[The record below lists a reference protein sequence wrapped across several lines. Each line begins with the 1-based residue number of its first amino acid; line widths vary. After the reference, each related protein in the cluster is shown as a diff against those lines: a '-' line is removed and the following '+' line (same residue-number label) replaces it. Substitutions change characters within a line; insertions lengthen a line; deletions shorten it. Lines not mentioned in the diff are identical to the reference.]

1 MNIETI
7 IHKGKKVLK
16 KTKNNGSISYTIKGA
31 YIGIDS
37 KTGKKIT
44 STITSRT
51 LKGLDRELVN
61 ARLNFEENG
70 STRKENI
77 QINNFS
83 ELAEVWFES
92 YQNLVSSENTINRVR
107 GYVYTYIIPKFG
119 DYIPSQIEPSDIQ
132 IWVDFLAKNARE
144 SIDLELSAKKGKAQD
159 FGAVIHKLSDIFDF
173 GITNF
178 GLEKNPVSTVKIPPR
193 PKSNKKRIK
202 VLHDDELSTWIK
214 FLATLPNNR
223 ANNRFKLIC
232 DTLLASG
239 LRINE
244 LLALT
249 IADLDSDLSEI
260 SVSKTLMWKNANKKT
275 GTKGRMICKPTP
287 KTDAGNR
294 EVAVPNE
301 IIKNLREWYDETT
314 NYFDKHE
321 LPKSDLIFPTI
332 HGNFMTD
339 RNERKTLGKRLKL
352 AGLTEYGFH
361 LFRHTHASLLLNAG
375 ANWKE
380 LQVRLG
386 HKSIMTTMDLYAEL
400 APKKKTETVNLFVKK
415 MESLSA

>member
-1 MNIETI
+1 M
-7 IHKGKKVLK
+7 
-16 KTKNNGSISYTIKGA
+16 
-31 YIGIDS
+31 
-37 KTGKKIT
+37 
-44 STITSRT
+44 
-51 LKGLDRELVN
+51 
-61 ARLNFEENG
+61 
-70 STRKENI
+70 
-77 QINNFS
+77 
-83 ELAEVWFES
+83 
-92 YQNLVSSENTINRVR
+92 
-107 GYVYTYIIPKFG
+107 
-119 DYIPSQIEPSDIQ
+119 
-132 IWVDFLAKNARE
+132 
-144 SIDLELSAKKGKAQD
+144 
-159 FGAVIHKLSDIFDF
+159 
-173 GITNF
+173 
-178 GLEKNPVSTVKIPPR
+178 
-193 PKSNKKRIK
+193 
-202 VLHDDELSTWIK
+202 
-214 FLATLPNNR
+214 PNNR

-400 APKKKTETVNLFVKK
+400 APKKKTETVLQT
-415 MESLSA
+415 